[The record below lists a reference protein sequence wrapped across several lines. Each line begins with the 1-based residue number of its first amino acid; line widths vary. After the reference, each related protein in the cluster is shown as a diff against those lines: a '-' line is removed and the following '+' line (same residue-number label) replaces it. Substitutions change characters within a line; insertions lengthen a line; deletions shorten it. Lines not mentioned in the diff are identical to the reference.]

1 MAQKKTITVGKSLDL
16 LELFGKVGT
25 SLTVK
30 EICQHSSLP
39 ESTVYRYI
47 KTLSQRDYLEY
58 DPAVQKYRLG
68 MNLIKLGY
76 LAMKQL
82 EIHRSCYFIMENL
95 ARKTGE
101 TVTLTVRKGISAIV
115 VEVVDSGRG
124 GIKLAMDRGDSLP
137 LHLCAITR
145 PLVAFLPEEEIDSIF
160 HGNPPKLFTTYT
172 LTDSVKIRGELQKVK
187 HQGYSYS
194 SHQLTNGAAGLGAPI
209 WDFSEKVV
217 GTLGLVGPLSSFEK
231 SRIPSLLKSL
241 LEAARECSMKM
252 GFSSPKVSGLRK

>member
-1 MAQKKTITVGKSLDL
+1 MAQKKTITLGKSLDL
-16 LELFGKVGT
+16 LELFGKVGI

-58 DPAVQKYRLG
+58 DPAAQKYRLG

-76 LAMKQL
+76 IAMKQL
-82 EIHRSCYFIMENL
+82 EIHRSCYPIMEGL

-101 TVTLTVRKGISAIV
+101 TVTLTIRKGNSAIV

-124 GIKLAMDRGDSLP
+124 GIKLAMNRGDSLP

-145 PLVAFLPEEEIDSIF
+145 PLVTFLPQEEIDSIL
-160 HGNPPKLFTTYT
+160 HRDPPKLFTTYT
-172 LTDSVKIRGELQKVK
+172 LTDLVKIKSELQKVK
-187 HQGYSYS
+187 RQGYSFS
-194 SHQLTNGAAGLGAPI
+194 AQQLTKGAAGLGAPI
-209 WDFSEKVV
+209 WDFTEKVV

-231 SRIPSLLKSL
+231 SRISSLLKSL

-252 GFSSPKVSGLRK
+252 GFSSPKASGLRK

>member
-1 MAQKKTITVGKSLDL
+1 MTQKKTITLGKSLDL
-16 LELFGKVGT
+16 LELFGKVRT

-47 KTLSQRDYLEY
+47 NTLIQRDYLEY
-58 DPAVQKYRLG
+58 DPVTQKYRLG

-76 LAMKQL
+76 IAMKQI
-82 EIHRSCYFIMENL
+82 EIHRSCYPIMENL

-101 TVTLTVRKGISAIV
+101 TVTLTVRKGNSAIV

-124 GIKLAMDRGDSLP
+124 GIKLAMNRGDSLP

-145 PLVAFLPEEEIDSIF
+145 PLVAFLPEEEIDSIL
-160 HGNPPKLFTTYT
+160 HRNPPKLFTPHTF
-172 LTDSVKIRGELQKVK
+172 TDLVKIRGELQKVT

-194 SHQLTNGAAGLGAPI
+194 SQQLTSGAAGLGAPI
-209 WDFSEKVV
+209 RDFSEKVV

-241 LEAARECSMKM
+241 LEASRECSVKM
-252 GFSSPKVSGLRK
+252 GFSSPKASGLRK